1 MKRLVALLLTGVLAA
16 GLTACGAQP
25 AQQAAAPAA
34 ASSEEEAEEEA
45 AEEEASSAEEAAS
58 SVEEEAGE
66 AASSAEEEAP
76 AEEAAEGQTVL
87 DVIICQY
94 GPNTNDWFLG
104 SGMDG
109 SNFVDKFE
117 EANPDVKLNLE
128 VVSWND
134 VYTVVDTRI
143 ANNNAPDILN
153 IDVFANY
160 ANDGLLMPVSEYC
173 PEDLLADF
181 FPQFIEQ
188 SVIDDTVWAVPDLAS
203 ARALFYNVDMLEE
216 VGVEVP
222 TTWAELEDV
231 SQAIIDYYDGEV
243 YPWGIDMTTDEGQA
257 AFAYYTWGNG
267 GGFVDENG
275 DWALNSDANV
285 EAIEYALSLINS
297 GYTNPNPATETR
309 YDLQDMFAAGKM
321 AMVIAPNQLPTYVA
335 DKGGEI
341 NMATAA
347 IPAAEG
353 KTGASVGVMDRV
365 MAFKDDAAADQDAR
379 NEAIG
384 KFLKFFYDPE
394 NYVGWVSMEGFL
406 PAVNSAVEA
415 LVASDESFAAWLD
428 VLNTCQFYPTA
439 KAEWDQVKQGVIKVE
454 QDALAGGTGVKEG
467 LDALQAELA
476 P

>member
-1 MKRLVALLLTGVLAA
+1 MKKVLALLLVTLMVF
-16 GLTACGAQP
+16 GLVACG
-25 AQQAAAPAA
+25 
-34 ASSEEEAEEEA
+34 SSKPAEEEPA
-45 AEEEASSAEEAAS
+45 AEETAEEA
-58 SVEEEAGE
+58 
-66 AASSAEEEAP
+66 EEAP
-76 AEEAAEGQTVL
+76 AEEASGDQVEL

-104 SGMDG
+104 TGMDG
-109 SNFVDKFE
+109 TNFVDKFHAE
-117 EANPDVKLNLE
+117 NPDVKLNLE

-160 ANDGLLMPVSEYC
+160 ANDGLLMPVKDYC
-173 PEDLLADF
+173 PEALFNDF
-181 FPQFIEQ
+181 FPQFVQQ
-188 SVIDDTVWAVPDLAS
+188 SIIDDTVWAVPDLAS
-203 ARALFYNVDMLEE
+203 ARAMFYNVDMLQE
-216 VGVEVP
+216 VGVEPP
-222 TTWAELEDV
+222 TTWNELMDV
-231 SQAIIDYYDGEV
+231 SQAIIDFYDGEV

-257 AFAYYTWGNG
+257 AFAYYAWGNG

-275 DWALNSDANV
+275 EWAVNSDANV
-285 EAIEYALSLINS
+285 EAIEYALELIS
-297 GYTNPNPATETR
+297 KGYTNPNPSTETR

-321 AMVIAPNQLPTYVA
+321 AMLIAPNQLPTYVA
-335 DKGGEI
+335 DKGGSI
-341 NMATAA
+341 NMATAG

-353 KTGASVGVMDRV
+353 KTGSSVGVMDRV
-365 MAFKDDAAADQDAR
+365 MAFKDDSAPDQAAR

-415 LVASDESFAAWLD
+415 LVASDASFGAWLD
-428 VLNTCQFYPTA
+428 ILSTCQFYPAA

-454 QDALAGGTGVKEG
+454 QDALANGTSVKDG
-467 LDALQAELA
+467 LDALQAELTQ
-476 P
+476 